1 MARQRC
7 SIQETPLEQQGMADI
22 QRAPLEPKFVSDFPP
37 THTHILAQ
45 ETLTHAFGS
54 PALISLSRV
63 VLLSVWTLDGISIP
77 LGLIDSV
84 RLPTRRPLYP
94 PPSSKH
100 CISNP
105 ELSLCSVFELIYCG
119 RCDISA
125 IKDGLAFQSAV

>member
-37 THTHILAQ
+37 THTY
-45 ETLTHAFGS
+45 
-54 PALISLSRV
+54 SLKK
-63 VLLSVWTLDGISIP
+63 LSHMH
-77 LGLIDSV
+77 SV
-84 RLPTRRPLYP
+84 RPHSFHCLEWFYCLCGHSMASLFPWRLIVSVCLPTRRPLYP

-125 IKDGLAFQSAV
+125 IKDGLAFKSVV